1 MLVIFIHFCC
11 KIVGLTFKY
20 YDGSIPFIMK
30 KLFKIKSLYNI
41 VVTLVLCLPLYVFF
55 NADTALSSPQQIT
68 QVEIPTKKPFDLTK
82 IEESAD
88 TVLNIVQ
95 KVGAIPVVN
104 VKKTNLK
111 VNETLS
117 SALHRINFKTKNVNK
132 IINSIYKLKNGRKIL
147 STLPANMIINYS
159 NPSKLIGGG
168 LKLSYSKTYDIFVWQ
183 DLKSNYVS
191 QVFLRP
197 TKLTK
202 TLVKGVIHSSLY
214 NSAIKSGMPESTLLD
229 MISLL
234 GFSVDFQREIRQGDT
249 FEVLYTKEIDILKNK
264 TIKTKPITYVS
275 ITLSGKKLS
284 YYNYNDKYGLPQYY
298 DKDGKSSKRTIMKTP
313 INGARLSSRY
323 GVRRHPVLGY
333 TKMHRGLDFAAP
345 SGTPI
350 FAAGDGIVEKA
361 GWNGSY
367 GKYIKIR
374 HTGTY
379 KTAYAHLSGFHRN
392 IKVGKRV
399 QQGKTIGY
407 VGSTGRSTGPHLHY
421 EVLRNNRQVN
431 PMKIKLPSG
440 KNIHPNMIENFKN
453 HVQNIMTQKVAL
465 EKTYGNEKLA
475 SNAEVSL
482 QKKKLD

>member
-1 MLVIFIHFCC
+1 MLVIFIHLYC
-11 KIVGLTFKY
+11 KIVDLTFKY
-20 YDGSIPFIMK
+20 YNGSIQFIMK
-30 KLFKIKSLYNI
+30 KLFKIRCLYNI
-41 VVTLVLCLPLYVFF
+41 VVTLVLYFPLYVFF
-55 NADTALSSPQQIT
+55 NTNTALSSPQQIT
-68 QVEIPTKKPFDLTK
+68 QVEIPTKKPVDLNK

-88 TVLNIVQ
+88 TVLNTVQ
-95 KVGAIPVVN
+95 KIGAMPIVN

-117 SALHRINFKTKNVNK
+117 SALHRINFKTKNVNE

-147 STLPANMIINYS
+147 NTLPANMIINYS

-183 DLKSNYVS
+183 DLKSNFVS

-264 TIKTKPITYVS
+264 TINTKPITYVS

-298 DKDGKSSKRTIMKTP
+298 DKNGKSSKRTIMKTP

-323 GVRRHPVLGY
+323 GVRKHPVLGY

-345 SGTPI
+345 SGTPV
-350 FAAGDGIVEKA
+350 FAAGDGIIEKA

-379 KTAYAHLSGFHRN
+379 KTAYAHLSGFHKN

-440 KNIHPNMIENFKN
+440 KNIRPNMIENFKN
-453 HVQNIMTQKVAL
+453 HVQNIMIQKVAL
-465 EKTYGNEKLA
+465 EKTYENEKLA
-475 SNAEVSL
+475 SNAKVSL
-482 QKKKLD
+482 QKNKLN